1 MNERIEGT
9 AHPVDS
15 SGEGGLMSS
24 DDEDAT
30 PKREPRLALLRPR
43 LNRGQLIVAVL
54 CAVVGF
60 AAVTQVHSNDKD
72 TKFAT
77 ARQDELVGILGD
89 LTQRSDRLR
98 SDIRDLDDTKA
109 GLQHDTQGQT
119 ALDDARK
126 RATTYGILAGT
137 LPATGPGVELTVN
150 DPNNRVRA
158 ASLLDTLEEL
168 RDAGAE
174 VVQVDDVR
182 VGVSTYFTDA
192 SDGGVLADARPL
204 TRPYRFL
211 AIGDPHTLATALNI
225 PGGVLPTLRNSGA
238 AGVVTQRQKITIQAV
253 RSP

>member
-1 MNERIEGT
+1 MSAEAAET
-9 AHPVDS
+9 EPVPEPAS
-15 SGEGGLMSS
+15 EPASGW
-24 DDEDAT
+24 
-30 PKREPRLALLRPR
+30 EPRRSLLRPR
-43 LNRGQLIVAVL
+43 LNRGQLIVGVL

-60 AAVTQVHSNDKD
+60 AAVTQVHSNDKS

-89 LTQRSDRLR
+89 LSQRSDRLR
-98 SDIRDLDDTKA
+98 SDIRDLDDTRA
-109 GLQHDTQGQT
+109 GLEHDTQGQA
-119 ALDDARK
+119 ALDDARE
-126 RATTYGILAGT
+126 RANAYGILAGT
-137 LPATGPGVELTVN
+137 LPASGPGIELVVD
-150 DPNNRVRA
+150 DPNDRVRA

-174 VVQVDDVR
+174 VVQIDDVR
-182 VGVSTYFTDA
+182 VGVRTYFTDA
-192 SDGGVLADARPL
+192 SAGGVLADGHPL

-238 AGVVTQRQKITIQAV
+238 EGTVTQRQKITIQAV

>member
-1 MNERIEGT
+1 MSTEVTT
-9 AHPVDS
+9 A
-15 SGEGGLMSS
+15 G
-24 DDEDAT
+24 DA
-30 PKREPRLALLRPR
+30 PAEREPRLALLRPR

-60 AAVTQVHSNDKD
+60 AAVAQVHSNDKGA
-72 TKFAT
+72 KFAT

-98 SDIRDLDDTKA
+98 SDIRDLDDTRA
-109 GLQHDTQGQT
+109 GLRHDAQGQA
-119 ALDDARK
+119 ALDDARR

-137 LPATGPGVELTVN
+137 LPATGPGIELTVT
-150 DPNNRVRA
+150 DPGGRVRA
-158 ASLLDTLEEL
+158 AALLDTLEEL

-174 VVQVDDVR
+174 VVQVGDVR

-192 SDGGVLADARPL
+192 GDGGVLADGRPL

-211 AIGDPHTLATALNI
+211 AIGDPHTLATALGI
-225 PGGVLPTLRNSGA
+225 PGGVLATLRNSGA
-238 AGVVTQRQKITIQAV
+238 QGMLAERRKVTIQAV